1 MSSDFNIDTKEDRLN
16 DTEPIYVF
24 PKLKEKLS
32 LMGVNIGI
40 AGAWRSVGTVDVLPA
55 DIGERIFF
63 EDEGI
68 FYIDDEGVKRR
79 MAGTSKS
86 T

>member
-40 AGAWRSVGTVDVLPA
+40 AGAWRSVGTVDVL
-55 DIGERIFF
+55 FF
-63 EDEGI
+63 SQSLKINGI
-68 FYIDDEGVKRR
+68 SRSVNIR
-79 MAGTSKS
+79 T
-86 T
+86 

>member
-40 AGAWRSVGTVDVLPA
+40 AGAWRSTW
-55 DIGERIFF
+55 
-63 EDEGI
+63 
-68 FYIDDEGVKRR
+68 
-79 MAGTSKS
+79 
-86 T
+86 